1 MFKREKMENDVQT
14 FNYNV
19 DEIRRDFPLLHHQF
33 YGKRLA
39 YLDSGASA
47 QKPQSVLNAMN
58 NYYHYRYANVHRGM
72 YFLANAAT
80 QSYENSRKTVR
91 LFLNAQKTEEIV
103 FTKNATEAINTV
115 AYGWAMPKLKEG
127 DEIVLTIMEHHA
139 NIIPWHFLREQKGIK
154 LIFVPVDEN
163 GVLHIEDFQK
173 ALSEKTRLVAITH
186 MSNILGT
193 VPPVKEMIKQAHQ
206 NSIPVL
212 VDGSQGAIHLTVDVQ
227 DLDCDWYV
235 FTGHKLYGPTGVGV
249 LYGKEHRLEEM
260 RPFQGGGE
268 MIEEVT
274 TDKVLY
280 NAPPYRFEAGT
291 PPIVEAIG
299 LAAAIDY
306 IQEKGLRTI
315 HAHEMSLSA
324 YAHEKLKTVE
334 SLRIYGSSPNKGAII
349 SFVIEGIH
357 AHDIAMFIDRKGVAI
372 RAGTHCAQPLLQHFG
387 LTSIC
392 RASLAMYNT
401 QEDIDQLVEA
411 LKETRTFFNG

>member
-14 FNYNV
+14 LNYNV
-19 DEIRRDFPLLHHQF
+19 DKIRRDFPLLHHQV

-58 NYYHYRYANVHRGM
+58 NYYHHHYANVHRGM
-72 YFLANAAT
+72 YFLANTAT
-80 QSYENSRKTVR
+80 QFYENSRETVR
-91 LFLNAQKTEEIV
+91 LFLNAQKAEEII

-139 NIIPWHFLREQKGIK
+139 NIIPWHFLREQKGVK

-249 LYGKEHRLEEM
+249 LYGKEYRLEEM
-260 RPFQGGGE
+260 HPFQGGGE

-291 PPIVEAIG
+291 PPIVEAVG

-306 IQEKGLRTI
+306 IQERGLSTI

-334 SLRIYGSSPNKGAII
+334 SLRIYGHSPNKGAII
-349 SFVIEGIH
+349 SFTIEGIH

-372 RAGTHCAQPLLQHFG
+372 RAGTHCAQPLLQRFG

-401 QEDIDQLVEA
+401 QEDIDQLVKA

>member
-1 MFKREKMENDVQT
+1 MENSVQT

-19 DEIRRDFPLLHHQF
+19 DEIRCDFPLLHHQV

-47 QKPQSVLNAMN
+47 QKPQSVLNAMDN
-58 NYYHYRYANVHRGM
+58 FYHYSYANVHRGM
-72 YFLANAAT
+72 YFLANTAT
-80 QSYENSRKTVR
+80 QLYENSREAVR
-91 LFLNAQKTEEIV
+91 VFLNGQKAEEIV

-115 AYGWAMPKLKEG
+115 AYGWAMSKLKEG
-127 DEIVLTIMEHHA
+127 DEIVLTIMEHHS

-154 LIFVPVDEN
+154 LVFVPIDEN
-163 GVLHIEDFQK
+163 GVFHIEDFQR
-173 ALSEKTRLVAITH
+173 ALSEKTRLVTITH

-193 VPPVKEMIKQAHQ
+193 VPPVKEIIKLAHH

-235 FTGHKLYGPTGVGV
+235 FTGHKLYGPTGIGV

-274 TDKVLY
+274 TDKVFY

-306 IQEKGLRTI
+306 IQEKGRSAI
-315 HAHEMSLSA
+315 HAHEMSLLA
-324 YAHEKLKTVE
+324 YAHEKLEAIE
-334 SLRIYGSSPNKGAII
+334 SLRIYGHSPNKGAII
-349 SFVIEGIH
+349 SFAIEGIH

-372 RAGTHCAQPLLQHFG
+372 RAGTHCAQPLLQRFG

-401 QEDIDQLVEA
+401 REDVDQLIEA
-411 LKETRTFFNG
+411 LKEARTFFND

>member
-1 MFKREKMENDVQT
+1 MENDVQT

-19 DEIRRDFPLLHHQF
+19 DEIRRDFPLLHHQV

-80 QSYENSRKTVR
+80 QSYENSRETVR
-91 LFLNAQKTEEIV
+91 LFLNAQKAEEIV

-139 NIIPWHFLREQKGIK
+139 NIIPWHFLREQKGVK

-193 VPPVKEMIKQAHQ
+193 VPPVKEIIKQAHQ

-291 PPIVEAIG
+291 SPIVEAIG

-306 IQEKGLRTI
+306 IQEKGRSVI
-315 HAHEMSLSA
+315 HAHEMSLSV

-334 SLRIYGSSPNKGAII
+334 SLRIYGHAPNKGAII
-349 SFVIEGIH
+349 SFTIEGIH

-372 RAGTHCAQPLLQHFG
+372 RAGTHCAQPLLQRFG

-411 LKETRTFFNG
+411 LRETRTFFNG